1 MAHITAAFYNDEYFG
16 APAEDQ
22 FPRYAARAS
31 DDIDI
36 TAGEPLN
43 IDALPESQRILVKK
57 ATAAQV
63 EWYVQNGDT
72 YNEPQG
78 GGESI
83 GSYSRSGLAGGHS
96 SPSPAALSPRAR
108 AYLDQSGLM
117 YRAVRILGAYGYT
130 REDDE

>member
-1 MAHITAAFYNDEYFG
+1 MAHISAAYYNDEYFG
-16 APAEDQ
+16 APAGDL

-31 DDIDI
+31 DDIDLAI
-36 TAGEPLN
+36 GEALDV
-43 IDALPESQRILVKK
+43 DALPESQRNLVKK

-63 EWYVQNGDT
+63 EWYAQNGDT

-83 GSYSRSGLAGGHS
+83 GSFSRSGQAGG
-96 SPSPAALSPRAR
+96 SPAALSPRAR

-117 YRAVRILGAYGYT
+117 YRAVRILGAYGSS